1 MIVEFFLNT
10 ILFRI
15 EPLPVIS
22 IDDSYYDCWF
32 QSAIFWYV
40 RDFKRDK
47 HVLVTLMNHNE
58 FDLSGLR

>member
-1 MIVEFFLNT
+1 MIVEVFLNT
-10 ILFRI
+10 LLFRI

-40 RDFKRDK
+40 RDFKREINIGYI
-47 HVLVTLMNHNE
+47 LTLMSLIYL
-58 FDLSGLR
+58 D

>member
-1 MIVEFFLNT
+1 MIVEVFLNT

-40 RDFKRDK
+40 RDFKRERDK
-47 HVLVTLMNHNE
+47 YWLHFNPNE